1 MGRKKAISDAA
12 VLSAAREV
20 FGARGN
26 AASTREIARA
36 AGVSEGVLY
45 QRFQTKERL
54 FLAAM
59 APRPLD
65 PAAILGPAEAAAGD
79 PRAWIRRAVERMTE
93 HYAGIVPMA
102 LQLVQHPSFD
112 PAMGG
117 PTEAARTTDALEEE
131 LARRL
136 RALEAEGAIAA
147 GSARTATRLLV
158 SLAHDRALTS
168 VLRSSD
174 LRSDRRQLAAVVD
187 LFWQGLAPHRPRA
200 KPGAQAVGRRRSVP
214 VAR

>member
-1 MGRKKAISDAA
+1 MGRKKTISDAA
-12 VLSAAREV
+12 VLSVAREI

-36 AGVSEGVLY
+36 AGVSEAVLY
-45 QRFQTKERL
+45 QRFRTKERL
-54 FLAAM
+54 FLSAM
-59 APRPLD
+59 AQPPLD

-79 PRAWIRRAVERMTE
+79 PRTWIRRVVERMSA

-102 LQLVQHPSFD
+102 LQMVQHPSFD
-112 PAMGG
+112 PSRAG
-117 PTEAARTTDALEEE
+117 PTEAARATDALEEE

-136 RALEAEGAIAA
+136 RALEADGTIAA
-147 GSARTATRLLV
+147 GSARTAARLLV

-168 VLRSSD
+168 VLRSRD
-174 LRSDRRQLAAVVD
+174 LRGDRRQLAAVVD
-187 LFWQGLAPHRPRA
+187 LLWRGLAPEGPNARRA
-200 KPGAQAVGRRRSVP
+200 RQTAARRRSLP